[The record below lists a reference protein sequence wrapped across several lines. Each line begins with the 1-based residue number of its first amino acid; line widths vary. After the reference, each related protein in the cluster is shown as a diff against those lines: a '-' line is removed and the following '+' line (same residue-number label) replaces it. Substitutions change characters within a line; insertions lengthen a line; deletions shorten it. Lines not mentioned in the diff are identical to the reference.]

1 MPSTPSKTFR
11 LTVWAIL
18 IACLSF
24 IGVKGYIDKR
34 LQDLAG
40 GPPIAV
46 LFAKNP
52 ILSGNELDPNDFEVK
67 MLPKKYAHKRS
78 VPAHLKA
85 SLGANTCLMAL
96 EKGEILLWDHVAQ
109 GQRRA
114 LSDYLGLSERAIS
127 IPVDSLGSLQG
138 MIQAGDRIDIMT
150 VLQSQDLDEEACLK
164 IIVQNALVLSIEG
177 GIISPQKA
185 KQNTSPAHAPKRVLT
200 LRVSPSEAAILAYA
214 QTQGRLFTSLRN
226 RQDVFTTELEPINA
240 DYLLQHSYN
249 TSIKPL
255 EKEKRPLIG
264 ENISSREISE
274 GTQAMPEQNNLIPA
288 DIDLM
293 LK

>member
-11 LTVWAIL
+11 FTVWAIL

-52 ILSGNELDPNDFEVK
+52 ILPGNELDPNDFEVK

-78 VPAHLKA
+78 VPAHLKD
-85 SLGANTCLMAL
+85 SLGKNTCLMAL

-138 MIQAGDRIDIMT
+138 MVQAGDRIDIMT
-150 VLQSQDLDEEACLK
+150 VLQSQDLNEEACLK
-164 IIVQNALVLSIEG
+164 IIVQNALVLSMDG
-177 GIISPQKA
+177 QLTKT
-185 KQNTSPAHAPKRVLT
+185 KQGKHVSSTGVPPKRVLT

-240 DYLLQHSYN
+240 DYLLQHSRP

-264 ENISSREISE
+264 ENINSREISE
-274 GTQAMPEQNNLIPA
+274 DTHPMPDQSNLIPA